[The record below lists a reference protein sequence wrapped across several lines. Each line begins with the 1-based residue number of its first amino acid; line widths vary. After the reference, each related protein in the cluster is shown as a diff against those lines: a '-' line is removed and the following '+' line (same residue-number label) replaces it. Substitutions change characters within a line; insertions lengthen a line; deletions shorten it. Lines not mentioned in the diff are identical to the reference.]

1 MSNQRA
7 ESIRL
12 GQWSVYQAIMSD
24 GGKGIP
30 AEYTARAPGE
40 GAGAR
45 KRPGL
50 PVTVWY
56 AAVATVLAASRR
68 EAGLSQED
76 LALRLG
82 WHRTRIA
89 KVESGVRRVDV
100 PEFIAISNALNIPPP
115 QLLARV
121 LNWLVSSAVG
131 GEGVQPRTW

>member
-1 MSNQRA
+1 
-7 ESIRL
+7 
-12 GQWSVYQAIMSD
+12 MSD
-24 GGKGIP
+24 GGKGSR
-30 AEYTARAPGE
+30 AEPTARALGE
-40 GAGAR
+40 SAAPR
-45 KRPGL
+45 SRRGL
-50 PVTVWY
+50 PVTVWH

-89 KVESGVRRVDV
+89 RVESGVRRVDV

-121 LNWLVSSAVG
+121 LNWLVSSAAG
-131 GEGVQPRTW
+131 GGVVQPRTW